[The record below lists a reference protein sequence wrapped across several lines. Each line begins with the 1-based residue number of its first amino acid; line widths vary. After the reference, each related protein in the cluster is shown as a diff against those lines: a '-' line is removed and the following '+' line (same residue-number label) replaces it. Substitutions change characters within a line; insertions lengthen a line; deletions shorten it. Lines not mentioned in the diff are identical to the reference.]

1 MTSERA
7 QAYGRVMKQL
17 EELGDAK
24 LQPSEQARLREAA
37 DTLLFCEDPSRPE
50 VGAALD
56 DVEALVDVL
65 LEADRLT
72 EERAQR
78 LLDDVSACGPLTR
91 V

>member
-7 QAYGRVMKQL
+7 QAYGRVMKHL

-24 LQPSEQARLREAA
+24 LRADEQARVREAA

-50 VGAALD
+50 AAEATE
-56 DVEALVDVL
+56 DVELLVESL
-65 LEADRLT
+65 LEADRITDEL
-72 EERAQR
+72 AHR
-78 LLDDVSACGPLTR
+78 LLDDISACGPLTR

>member
-24 LQPSEQARLREAA
+24 LQPAEQSRIREAA
-37 DTLLFCEDPSRPE
+37 DTLLFCEEASRPE
-50 VGAALD
+50 CNDALE
-56 DVEALVDVL
+56 DVEALVDML
-65 LEADRLT
+65 LDADRLT
-72 EERAQR
+72 DERARR